1 MHKSLKI
8 GLVCYPTFGGSGIV
22 ATELGKALAEKGH
35 EIHFITYSKPVR
47 MDWFTKNMYYHEV
60 SVSDYPLFEYAPYEL
75 LLSSKLVDVAINQK
89 LDILHVHYAIPHA
102 SAAFSAQ
109 QILKTRNIDLPF
121 ITTLHGTDITLLGK
135 DKSFQPV
142 IEFAI
147 NQSDAVTAVSESLK
161 EDTYQ
166 FFDIKKNIEVIPNFI
181 DPSLYRFA
189 EDIELRAQF
198 AEKDE
203 VIITHISN
211 FRKVKRVD
219 DVIRIFEGVQ
229 QQLSAKLLMVGDGPE
244 LHQVKNLARELGIS
258 DKVFFLGKSKRIEQ
272 ITSISDVFLLPSET
286 ESFGL
291 VALEAMASGV
301 AVVSSNVGGLPEVNK
316 DGLTGFLNEVGDIE
330 GMIASVLTILKD
342 KDTLAR
348 FKTNALEH
356 SQKFELNKIV
366 PVYENLYLSLVKH

>member
-35 EIHFITYSKPVR
+35 EIHFITYNKPVR

-75 LLSSKLVDVAINQK
+75 LLSSKLVDVTINQK

-109 QILKTRNIDLPF
+109 QILKTKNIDLPF

-161 EDTYQ
+161 EDTYK

-181 DPSLYRFA
+181 DPTLYRFA

-198 AEKDE
+198 AEKNE

-211 FRKVKRVD
+211 FRKVKRMD

-229 QQLSAKLLMVGDGPE
+229 KQLSAKLLLVGDGPE
-244 LHQVKNLARELGIS
+244 LHQAKNLTRELGIFE
-258 DKVFFLGKSKRIEQ
+258 KVFFLGKSKRIEQ
-272 ITSISDVFLLPSET
+272 ITSISDVFLLPSEK

-316 DGLTGFLNEVGDIE
+316 DGVTGFLNEVGDIE

-342 KDTLAR
+342 NDTLDR
-348 FKTNALEH
+348 FKTNALKH
-356 SQKFELNKIV
+356 SQNFDLKKIV
-366 PVYENLYLSLVKH
+366 PVYEKLYLSLVNC

>member
-1 MHKSLKI
+1 MHKLLKI

-102 SAAFSAQ
+102 SAAFSAK

-316 DGLTGFLNEVGDIE
+316 DGVTGFLNEVGDIE

-356 SQKFELNKIV
+356 SQNFELNKIV

>member
-166 FFDIKKNIEVIPNFI
+166 FFDIKKDIEVIPNFI

-316 DGLTGFLNEVGDIE
+316 DGVTGFLNEVGDIE
-330 GMIASVLTILKD
+330 GMIASVFTILKD

>member
-1 MHKSLKI
+1 MYKSLKI

-22 ATELGKALAEKGH
+22 ATELGKALADKGH

-47 MDWFTKNMYYHEV
+47 MDWFTKNMYYHKV

-89 LDILHVHYAIPHA
+89 LDVLHVHYAIPHA

-147 NQSDAVTAVSESLK
+147 NQSNAVTAVSESLK
-161 EDTYQ
+161 DDTYK
-166 FFDIKKNIEVIPNFI
+166 FFDIKKNIKVIPNFI
-181 DPSLYRFA
+181 DPTLYRFA

-198 AEKDE
+198 AERSE

-211 FRKVKRVD
+211 FRKVKRVE
-219 DVIRIFEGVQ
+219 DVIRVFEGVQ
-229 QQLSAKLLMVGDGPE
+229 QQLSAKLLLVGDGPE

-301 AVVSSNVGGLPEVNK
+301 AVVSSNVGGLPEVNE
-316 DGLTGFLNEVGDIE
+316 DGVTGFLNEVGDIE
-330 GMIASVLTILKD
+330 GMIDSVLNILKD

-356 SQKFELNKIV
+356 SKKFELRKIV
-366 PVYENLYLSLVKH
+366 PLYEKLYFSLVKH

>member
-166 FFDIKKNIEVIPNFI
+166 FFYIKKNIEVIPNFI
-181 DPSLYRFA
+181 DPSLYLFA

-219 DVIRIFEGVQ
+219 DVIRIFKDVQ

-301 AVVSSNVGGLPEVNK
+301 AVVSSNVGGLAEVNK
-316 DGLTGFLNEVGDIE
+316 DGVTGFLNDVGDIE

>member
-166 FFDIKKNIEVIPNFI
+166 FFDINKDIKVIPNFI

-244 LHQVKNLARELGIS
+244 LHQVKNLARVLGIS

-316 DGLTGFLNEVGDIE
+316 DGVTGFLNEVGDIE
-330 GMIASVLTILKD
+330 GMITSVLTILKD

>member
-102 SAAFSAQ
+102 SAAFSAK

-147 NQSDAVTAVSESLK
+147 NQSDAVTAVSQSLK

-166 FFDIKKNIEVIPNFI
+166 FFDIKKNIKVIPNFI

-316 DGLTGFLNEVGDIE
+316 DGVTGFLNEVGDIE
-330 GMIASVLTILKD
+330 GMITSVLTIFKD

-348 FKTNALEH
+348 FKTNALKH
-356 SQKFELNKIV
+356 SQNFELNKIV

>member
-166 FFDIKKNIEVIPNFI
+166 FFDIKKDIEVIPNFI

-229 QQLSAKLLMVGDGPE
+229 QQLSAKLLLVGDGPE
-244 LHQVKNLARELGIS
+244 LHQVKNLARELDIS

-316 DGLTGFLNEVGDIE
+316 DGVTGFLNEVGDIE

-348 FKTNALEH
+348 FKTNALKH
-356 SQKFELNKIV
+356 SQNFELNKIV
-366 PVYENLYLSLVKH
+366 PVYENLYISLVKH

>member
-166 FFDIKKNIEVIPNFI
+166 FFDIKKDIEVIPNFI

-229 QQLSAKLLMVGDGPE
+229 QQLSSKLLMVGDGPE

-316 DGLTGFLNEVGDIE
+316 DGVTGFLNEVGDIE

-356 SQKFELNKIV
+356 SQNFELNKIV

>member
-166 FFDIKKNIEVIPNFI
+166 FFDINKDIKVIPNFI

>member
-1 MHKSLKI
+1 MYKSLKI

-102 SAAFSAQ
+102 SAAFYAQ

-166 FFDIKKNIEVIPNFI
+166 FFDIKMNIEVIPNFI
-181 DPSLYRFA
+181 DPTLYHFA

-219 DVIRIFEGVQ
+219 DVIRIFEGIQ

-244 LHQVKNLARELGIS
+244 LHQVKNFAKELGIF

-316 DGLTGFLNEVGDIE
+316 DGVTGFLNEVGDIE

-356 SQKFELNKIV
+356 SQNFELNKIV
-366 PVYENLYLSLVKH
+366 PIYENLYLSLVKH

>member
-166 FFDIKKNIEVIPNFI
+166 FFDIKKNIKVIPNFI

-211 FRKVKRVD
+211 FRKVKRVN
-219 DVIRIFEGVQ
+219 DVICIFEGVQ

-316 DGLTGFLNEVGDIE
+316 DGVTGFLNEVGDIE
-330 GMIASVLTILKD
+330 GMITSVLTIFKD

>member
-166 FFDIKKNIEVIPNFI
+166 FFDIKKDIEVIPNFI

-244 LHQVKNLARELGIS
+244 LHQVKNLARVLGIS

>member
-142 IEFAI
+142 IEFTI

-166 FFDIKKNIEVIPNFI
+166 FFDIKKDIEVIPNFI

-301 AVVSSNVGGLPEVNK
+301 AVVSSNVGGLPEVNI
-316 DGLTGFLNEVGDIE
+316 DGITGFLNEVGDIE

-342 KDTLAR
+342 KDALAR

>member
-166 FFDIKKNIEVIPNFI
+166 FFDIKKDIEVIPNFI

-316 DGLTGFLNEVGDIE
+316 DGVTGFLNEVGDIE

-366 PVYENLYLSLVKH
+366 PVYEDLYLSLVKH

>member
-1 MHKSLKI
+1 MHKYLKI

-47 MDWFTKNMYYHEV
+47 MDWFTKNMFYHKV
-60 SVSDYPLFEYAPYEL
+60 SVYDYPLFEYAPYEL

-135 DKSFQPV
+135 DKSFRPV

-161 EDTYQ
+161 NDTFR

-229 QQLSAKLLMVGDGPE
+229 HQLSAKLLMVGDGPE
-244 LHQVKNLARELGIS
+244 LHQVKNLARDLGH
-258 DKVFFLGKSKRIEQ
+258 FR
-272 ITSISDVFLLPSET
+272 
-286 ESFGL
+286 
-291 VALEAMASGV
+291 
-301 AVVSSNVGGLPEVNK
+301 
-316 DGLTGFLNEVGDIE
+316 
-330 GMIASVLTILKD
+330 
-342 KDTLAR
+342 
-348 FKTNALEH
+348 
-356 SQKFELNKIV
+356 
-366 PVYENLYLSLVKH
+366 

>member
-219 DVIRIFEGVQ
+219 DVIRIFKGVQ

-301 AVVSSNVGGLPEVNK
+301 PVVSSNVGGLAEVNK
-316 DGLTGFLNEVGDIE
+316 DGVTGFLNDVGDIE

-348 FKTNALEH
+348 FKNNALEH

>member
-1 MHKSLKI
+1 MKYTSLHTASLFVWI
-8 GLVCYPTFGGSGIV
+8 GLLKTC
-22 ATELGKALAEKGH
+22 
-35 EIHFITYSKPVR
+35 FITKYLYMTIR
-47 MDWFTKNMYYHEV
+47 YLNM
-60 SVSDYPLFEYAPYEL
+60 L
-75 LLSSKLVDVAINQK
+75 LTNCYFSSKLVDVAINQK

-135 DKSFQPV
+135 DKSFRPV

-161 EDTYQ
+161 NDTFR

-211 FRKVKRVD
+211 FRKV
-219 DVIRIFEGVQ
+219 
-229 QQLSAKLLMVGDGPE
+229 SE
-244 LHQVKNLARELGIS
+244 LTMS
-258 DKVFFLGKSKRIEQ
+258 F
-272 ITSISDVFLLPSET
+272 VFLKAYNSNYLPS
-286 ESFGL
+286 
-291 VALEAMASGV
+291 
-301 AVVSSNVGGLPEVNK
+301 
-316 DGLTGFLNEVGDIE
+316 
-330 GMIASVLTILKD
+330 
-342 KDTLAR
+342 
-348 FKTNALEH
+348 
-356 SQKFELNKIV
+356 
-366 PVYENLYLSLVKH
+366 Y

>member
-47 MDWFTKNMYYHEV
+47 MDWFTKNMFYHEV

-166 FFDIKKNIEVIPNFI
+166 FFDINKDIKVIPNFI

-244 LHQVKNLARELGIS
+244 LHQVKNLARVLGIS

-301 AVVSSNVGGLPEVNK
+301 AVISSNVGGLPEVNK
-316 DGLTGFLNEVGDIE
+316 DGVTGFLNEVGDIE

>member
-166 FFDIKKNIEVIPNFI
+166 FFDINKDIKVIPNFI

-244 LHQVKNLARELGIS
+244 LHQVKNLARVLGIS

-301 AVVSSNVGGLPEVNK
+301 AVISSNVGGLPEVNK
-316 DGLTGFLNEVGDIE
+316 DGVTGFLNEVGDIE

>member
-47 MDWFTKNMYYHEV
+47 MDWFTKNMHYHEV

-75 LLSSKLVDVAINQK
+75 LLSSKLVDVAINQM

-102 SAAFSAQ
+102 SAAFSAK

-316 DGLTGFLNEVGDIE
+316 DGVTGFLNEVGDIE
-330 GMIASVLTILKD
+330 GMITSVLTIFKD

-348 FKTNALEH
+348 FKTNALKH
-356 SQKFELNKIV
+356 SQNFELNRIV

>member
-1 MHKSLKI
+1 MQKSLKI

-166 FFDIKKNIEVIPNFI
+166 FFDIKKDIEVIPNFI

-301 AVVSSNVGGLPEVNK
+301 AVVSSNVGGLPEVNN
-316 DGLTGFLNEVGDIE
+316 DGVTGFLNEVGDIE

-356 SQKFELNKIV
+356 SRNFELNKIV

>member
-1 MHKSLKI
+1 MYKLLKI

-219 DVIRIFEGVQ
+219 DVIRIFKGVQ

-258 DKVFFLGKSKRIEQ
+258 NKVFFLGKSKRIEQ
-272 ITSISDVFLLPSET
+272 ITSISDIFLLPSEK

-301 AVVSSNVGGLPEVNK
+301 AVISSNVGGLREVNK
-316 DGLTGFLNEVGDIE
+316 DGVTGFLNEVGDIE
-330 GMIASVLTILKD
+330 GMIASVLNILKD

-356 SQKFELNKIV
+356 SQNFELNKIV

>member
-147 NQSDAVTAVSESLK
+147 NQSDAVTAVSESLR

-166 FFDIKKNIEVIPNFI
+166 FFDIKKDIEVIPNFI

-348 FKTNALEH
+348 FKTNALKH
-356 SQKFELNKIV
+356 SQNFELNKIV
-366 PVYENLYLSLVKH
+366 PVYENLYISLVKH

>member
-8 GLVCYPTFGGSGIV
+8 GIVCYPTFGGSGIV

-166 FFDIKKNIEVIPNFI
+166 FFDIKKDIEVIPNFI

-316 DGLTGFLNEVGDIE
+316 DGVTGFLNEVGDIE

-356 SQKFELNKIV
+356 SRNFELNKIV

>member
-1 MHKSLKI
+1 MYKSLKI

-47 MDWFTKNMYYHEV
+47 MDWFTKNMYYHKV

-89 LDILHVHYAIPHA
+89 LDVLHVHYAIPHA
-102 SAAFSAQ
+102 SAAFSAK

-198 AEKDE
+198 AEKNE

-244 LHQVKNLARELGIS
+244 LHQVKNLARELGIF

-316 DGLTGFLNEVGDIE
+316 DGVTGFLNEVGDIE
-330 GMIASVLTILKD
+330 GMIASVFTILKD

-356 SQKFELNKIV
+356 SKNFELNKIV
-366 PVYENLYLSLVKH
+366 PVYENIYLSLVKH

>member
-166 FFDIKKNIEVIPNFI
+166 FFDIKKDIEVIPNFI

-211 FRKVKRVD
+211 FRKVKRVN

-316 DGLTGFLNEVGDIE
+316 DGVTGFLNEVGDIE

-356 SQKFELNKIV
+356 SRNFELDKIV

>member
-1 MHKSLKI
+1 MYKSLKI

-219 DVIRIFEGVQ
+219 DVIRIFKGVQ

-244 LHQVKNLARELGIS
+244 LHQVKNLARELGIFN
-258 DKVFFLGKSKRIEQ
+258 KVFFLGKSKRIEQ

-301 AVVSSNVGGLPEVNK
+301 AVVSSNVGGLAEVNK
-316 DGLTGFLNEVGDIE
+316 DGVTGFLNDVGDIK
-330 GMIASVLTILKD
+330 GMISSVLTILKD
-342 KDTLAR
+342 KDTLDC

>member
-301 AVVSSNVGGLPEVNK
+301 PVVSSNVGGLAEVNK
-316 DGLTGFLNEVGDIE
+316 DGVTGFLNDVGDIE

-348 FKTNALEH
+348 FKNNALEH